1 MTMLQSD
8 AAHAL
13 LIFGL
18 AFVLEDVAVLGA
30 ALLVVNS
37 MASLPWAAGSS
48 FAGIWFGD
56 LGLYFLALQFG
67 RPVLQKPWF
76 KRFLGKNIDLGK
88 SEGWFQ
94 SHGTLAILISRMI
107 PGTRLPTYLA
117 AGLLKV
123 PAGRFVA
130 VTAGAC
136 LVWVAG
142 LFWFSYHIGMMVISV
157 FRMFR
162 SEAAKLLACAVL
174 APIVGWPLRKLLK
187 RISFAAPAAKLR
199 KMVRWEFW
207 PMHVFYVPV
216 LLKYV
221 TLAIRYRGFG
231 LPMLANPGM
240 HTGGLIGESKFETLA
255 QLGRCHPE
263 FVANT
268 HLVPFH
274 SPEQQLAAV
283 ERLVAENALRFPLV
297 FKPDVGQRGA
307 GFKVIH
313 SEEEARAYVKRFPRD
328 LLVQRYVPGPF
339 EVGIFYYRFPNEEK
353 GRIFAITEKVFPFIQ
368 GDGRHTLEELI
379 HHDPR
384 ASIVAEIYLERFAAD
399 RGRTLAAGETI
410 RLVEAGNHCQGAIF
424 LDGRRLHSA
433 KLEETIDRISRSV
446 PGFFVGRYDLRYT
459 SEESLRAG
467 KGFQIVELNGV
478 SSEATNIY
486 DPANSLWNAYRTLF
500 RQWEIIFAIADQNRN
515 RGLNLTPLST
525 VWKNWS
531 RYRHEAAAYPAS
543 D

>member
-1 MTMLQSD
+1 QL
-8 AAHAL
+8 
-13 LIFGL
+13 
-18 AFVLEDVAVLGA
+18 
-30 ALLVVNS
+30 
-37 MASLPWAAGSS
+37 
-48 FAGIWFGD
+48 
-56 LGLYFLALQFG
+56 G

-76 KRFLGKNIDLGK
+76 RHFAGKNIDLGK
-88 SEGWFQ
+88 SEGWFR

-123 PAGRFVA
+123 PAARFVA

-142 LFWFSYHIGMMVISV
+142 LFWFSYHIGMMVISA
-157 FRMFR
+157 FQMFR
-162 SEAAKLLACAVL
+162 SEAAKLFACALL
-174 APIVGWPLRKLLK
+174 AVIVGWPFRKLLK
-187 RISFAAPAAKLR
+187 RISFAAPAVKLR

-216 LLKYV
+216 FLKYV

-328 LLVQRYVPGPF
+328 LLVQRYVPGPY

-379 HHDPR
+379 QRDPR

-399 RGRTLAAGETI
+399 RGRTLTAGETI

-424 LDGRRLHSA
+424 LDGRRLNSA

-446 PGFFVGRYDLRYT
+446 TGFFVGRYDLRYT
-459 SEESLRAG
+459 SEESLWAG

-500 RQWEIIFAIADQNRN
+500 RQWEIIFAIADQNRK

>member
-1 MTMLQSD
+1 MLHSD

-13 LIFGL
+13 LIFAL
-18 AFVLEDVAVLGA
+18 AFVLEDLAVLGA
-30 ALLVVNS
+30 ALLVVNN
-37 MASLPWAAGSS
+37 MVSLPWAAGSS

-56 LGLYFLALQFG
+56 LGLYFLALRFG
-67 RPVLQKPWF
+67 RPVLQKSWF
-76 KRFLGKNIDLGK
+76 KRFLGRNIDLGK

-123 PAGRFVA
+123 PAARFLG
-130 VTAGAC
+130 VTAAAC
-136 LVWVAG
+136 MVWVAG
-142 LFWFSYHIGMMVISV
+142 LLWFSYHIGMMVISA
-157 FRMFR
+157 FQMFR
-162 SEAAKLLACAVL
+162 SEAAKLFACALL
-174 APIVGWPLRKLLK
+174 AAIVGWPLRKLLI
-187 RISFAAPAAKLR
+187 RVSFAAPAAKLR
-199 KMVRWEFW
+199 KIVRWEFW

-221 TLAIRYRGFG
+221 SLAIRYRSFG

-263 FVANT
+263 FVADT
-268 HLVPFH
+268 YFVPFQ
-274 SPEQQLAAV
+274 SPEQQLDV
-283 ERLVAENALRFPLV
+283 IGRLVAEDNVQFPLV
-297 FKPDVGQRGA
+297 FKPDVAQRGA

-313 SEEEARAYVKRFPRD
+313 SEEEAHAYVGRFPRD
-328 LLVQRYVPGPF
+328 LLVQRYVPGPY
-339 EVGIFYYRFPNEEK
+339 EVGIFYYRFPSEDN
-353 GRIFAITEKVFPFIQ
+353 GRIFAITEKVFPSIR

-379 HHDPR
+379 RRDPR
-384 ASIVAEIYLERFAAD
+384 ASIVAGIYLERFAAE
-399 RGRTLAAGETI
+399 RGRIPAADEAI

-424 LDGRRLHSA
+424 LDGRRLFSA

-446 PGFFVGRYDLRYT
+446 PGFFVGRYDLRYA
-459 SEESLRAG
+459 SEEALQAG

-478 SSEATNIY
+478 SSEATSIY

-500 RQWEIIFAIADQNRN
+500 RQWEIIFAIADQNRK
-515 RGLNLTPLST
+515 RGLTVTPLST
-525 VWKNWS
+525 VWRNWA